1 MNREGDNKIELY
13 TTGRL
18 SEDIQKNQEERS
30 KVAPDQCAQD
40 RYKLKVFDFMC
51 NFGVAQNK
59 EGSNYPGIN
68 RDKIEQLVEDDKYLF
83 SYTFFLSSIPAYNY
97 TWTYQRQSID
107 RFIEFI
113 YQACRFIHYV
123 VADIRVIQSNYSING
138 KISIEFHDL
147 FEVKFGENPAITTIM
162 NWENFHRIADV
173 KRGYYVSIKCE
184 DTRART
190 KYMTYDD
197 EHENEIKKLINRAK
211 CILDENQDCKGM
223 IEERKLPK
231 ENE

>member
-1 MNREGDNKIELY
+1 MRKEENNKIDLY
-13 TTGRL
+13 TVDRL
-18 SEDIQKNQEERS
+18 SEDICKDQEERS

-40 RYKLKVFDFMC
+40 RYKLKVFDFLC
-51 NFGVAQNK
+51 NFGIAQIK
-59 EGSNYPGIN
+59 EGNNYPNIN
-68 RDKIEQLVEDDKYLF
+68 RDKIEQDVEKDKCLF

-123 VADIRVIQSNYSING
+123 VADIKVIQSNYSING

-147 FEVKFGENPAITTIM
+147 FEVKFGENPAVTTIM
-162 NWENFHRIADV
+162 KWENFHRIADV

-184 DTRART
+184 DTRVRT

-197 EHENEIKKLINRAK
+197 EHENEIKKIINRAK
-211 CILDENQDCKGM
+211 CILDENQDCQGM
-223 IEERKLPK
+223 IEDRKLPK

>member
-1 MNREGDNKIELY
+1 MNKEGNNKIELY
-13 TTGRL
+13 TVDRL
-18 SEDIQKNQEERS
+18 SEDIRKDQEERS

-40 RYKLKVFDFMC
+40 KYKLKVFDFLC
-51 NFGVAQNK
+51 KFDATQIK
-59 EGSNYPGIN
+59 EGSNYPNIN
-68 RDKIEQLVEDDKYLF
+68 RDKIEQDVEKDACLF

-123 VADIRVIQSNYSING
+123 VADIKVIQSNYCINE

-147 FEVKFGENPAITTIM
+147 FEVKFGEDSAVQTIM

-173 KRGYYVSIKCE
+173 KRGYYLSIKCD
-184 DTRART
+184 DTRVRT

-197 EHENEIKKLINRAK
+197 EHEDEIKKLIIRAK
-211 CILDENQDCKGM
+211 CILDENQDCQGM
-223 IEERKLPK
+223 IKERKLPK